1 MFKIIVAALLFW
13 PAIVAA
19 ESLKVTGGW
28 ARASIPGT
36 ENGAAYATLENPHEN
51 TLNITHISSDIS
63 RVAEVHRHI
72 MANDV
77 MKMEAVK
84 PLSIA
89 PGEVIKFQPGG
100 YHFMLF
106 GLTSPL
112 KEEDTFSLVLH
123 FDSGAEQEIQFL
135 VKQ

>member
-19 ESLKVTGGW
+19 ESLKVTDGW

-36 ENGAAYATLENPHEN
+36 ENGAAYATLENPHDK
-51 TLNITHISSDIS
+51 TLNVTHISSDIS
-63 RVAEVHRHI
+63 QVAEVHRHV
-72 MANDV
+72 MSNDV

-106 GLTSPL
+106 ELTSPL
-112 KEEDTFSLVLH
+112 KEEDTFSLILH

-135 VKQ
+135 VK